1 MKITLLALDIA
12 NFKGLKNFACSFDG
26 VNKTVEAENGIGKT
40 SLYDAFLWALFGKN
54 AEGRKDFGV
63 RPLDPLNQMIKGLT
77 VSVKAMIDV
86 DGRQIELHREQV
98 ENIIKKKVIGFET
111 VCHIDGVLKKV
122 GDYNAFISEIVAED
136 RFKLLTDLDYFNGKL
151 LHPDRR
157 KVLLSLCGD
166 IGKPEGF
173 DELVSILE
181 FRTVKEHIQVLT
193 SERKGYEKDRV
204 EIPTRIDEL
213 QKAMKIYSEAA
224 GEFDTAE
231 TETKRIEV
239 DTEILALKRKEKD
252 LLGSSNERQ
261 RSLDLIEALK
271 KKMIKRNTEL
281 NAGRTD
287 LVRLSDEKCE
297 LGSKTTG
304 LRNKVAQEQHKLKNT
319 KIALDLHLNNLN
331 DIRDKWQALD
341 ASEIITTCSLCKQTV
356 PPEKIEEITADRET
370 KLESLIN
377 EGNGS
382 KVEVKAAKSEITV
395 IEKCIATYE
404 TELAEA
410 ESHAATRGSEIDNLL
425 ESAEPID
432 PSGDST
438 WQVFDTK
445 AKEIESKLGDSVA
458 DVLQGLRD
466 QIDSK
471 TTASKDL
478 NTILA
483 TSDRYAQDTERI
495 QELNE
500 KEKGLSQKIAE
511 VDEKL
516 DEVYR
521 YTMGESEL
529 IEGAVNSKFEHVNF
543 KLFDVALNGSV
554 NEICDASYNGVMYSD
569 LSTGQ
574 KIYVD
579 IDIVNVLSD
588 HYGISVVLF
597 IDHSESITMPIE
609 AKSQVIRL
617 KAVDGISQLIV
628 R

>member
-1 MKITLLALDIA
+1 MKIILLGLEISD
-12 NFKGLKNFACSFDG
+12 FKGLKNYACSFDG
-26 VNKTVEAENGIGKT
+26 EDKTVEAENGVGKT
-40 SLYDAFLWALFGKN
+40 SLYDAFLWCLFGKN

-63 RPLDPLNQMIKGLT
+63 RPLDRHNNMIKDLT
-77 VSVKAMIDV
+77 VSVKALIKV
-86 DGRQIELHREQV
+86 DDREIELHREQV
-98 ENIIKKKVIGFET
+98 ENIIKKRVTGFET
-111 VCHIDGVLKKV
+111 VCRIDGVLKKV

-157 KVLLSLCGD
+157 KVLFSLCGN
-166 IGKPEGF
+166 IEKPTGF

-213 QKAMKIYSEAA
+213 QSAMKIYSEAS

-231 TETKRIEV
+231 IETKRIEI
-239 DTEILALKRKEKD
+239 DTEILALKRKEKE

-261 RSLDLIEALK
+261 RSLDLIEAFQLK
-271 KKMIKRNTEL
+271 RLKRSTEL

-287 LVRLSDEKCE
+287 LVRLSDEKYQ
-297 LGSKTTG
+297 LQSKTTG
-304 LRNKVAQEQHKLKNT
+304 LRNKVDQEQHKLKNT
-319 KIALDLHLNNLN
+319 KTSLNLHLKLLGR
-331 DIRDKWQALD
+331 IRGEWEVLD
-341 ASEIITTCSLCKQTV
+341 ASESVTECFACDRPL
-356 PPEKIEEITADRET
+356 PPEKIEAITAERET
-370 KLESLIN
+370 KLESLVN
-377 EGNGS
+377 EGNES
-382 KVEVKAAKSEITV
+382 KIEVKAAKSEIVV
-395 IEKCIATYE
+395 IESCIATYE

-410 ESHAATRGSEIDNLL
+410 LSHSVTRGAEIDGLL
-425 ESAEPID
+425 ENVEPID
-432 PSGDST
+432 PSGDKT
-438 WQVFDTK
+438 WQIFDAK
-445 AKEIESKLGDSVA
+445 IKEIESKLGDSVT
-458 DVLQGLRD
+458 DLLQEYRD
-466 QIDSK
+466 KIDSK
-471 TTASKDL
+471 TDASTDFR
-478 NTILA
+478 TILA
-483 TSDRYAQDTERI
+483 TSDRYAQDTKRI
-495 QELNE
+495 QALNE

-521 YTMGESEL
+521 YTMAESEL
-529 IEGAVNSKFEHVNF
+529 IEGAVNSKFEHVKW
-543 KLFDVALNGSV
+543 KLFDVALNGNV

-579 IDIVNVLSD
+579 IDIVNVMSE

-609 AKSQVIRL
+609 ANSQVIKL
-617 KAVDGISQLIV
+617 KAVDGVSQLMV
-628 R
+628 K